1 MSFRSFIVT
10 VIVLAV
16 TVVFTMA
23 FKMRHEKYAEKPEL
37 IYVGDAMCSW
47 CYGFSP
53 EITATKEH
61 FKNELEF
68 KLLNGGLRP
77 YTKEPMDAE
86 MKKFLGKHWKEV
98 AKVSGQPFAYNILA
112 DSSRFVYDTEPAA
125 RAVATVR
132 KLKPGSEF
140 DFFKKVQNS
149 FYVKNRNMADI
160 NTYLELLPDFNI
172 DKELFKE
179 TFNSQQMKQA
189 IAEEFKQ
196 VEALGVTGFP
206 AVLLKVNGQYLMISN
221 GYSKKGEVIKEI
233 EKALAKK

>member
-1 MSFRSFIVT
+1 
-10 VIVLAV
+10 
-16 TVVFTMA
+16 
-23 FKMRHEKYAEKPEL
+23 MRQEKNAEMPEL

-61 FKNELEF
+61 FKNKLEF

-86 MKKFLGKHWKEV
+86 MKRFLEKHWKEV
-98 AKVSGQPFAYNILA
+98 AKISCQAFSYHILA

-140 DFFKKVQNS
+140 DFFKRFK
-149 FYVKNRNMADI
+149 I
-160 NTYLELLPDFNI
+160 
-172 DKELFKE
+172 LF
-179 TFNSQQMKQA
+179 M
-189 IAEEFKQ
+189 
-196 VEALGVTGFP
+196 
-206 AVLLKVNGQYLMISN
+206 
-221 GYSKKGEVIKEI
+221 
-233 EKALAKK
+233 